1 MKRRPASSPGGSSSW
16 SSAFVPKWRRDHLLL
31 LVLVCAATFFAA
43 RMSHLRQSSRDA
55 STIRTVLTTTQGA
68 ASHCLQHNAQCHPIP
83 LQASYDC
90 LTHFD
95 PCLVLGRSG
104 GCRRAVLRSG
114 RGGEDDEPTSVVTE
128 LVIDSSGGQ
137 RRVKRKKQAD
147 SGGSSA
153 ADRGNGMQLR
163 GSDALQLQR
172 DSQGAASVQRQKSA
186 AELYAEKQAAALAR
200 ALPRDFDWQAS
211 LSPLAGVD
219 CVTCWL
225 NAAGLHKG
233 KGDSRRGPWHR

>member
-16 SSAFVPKWRRDHLLL
+16 TAAFVPKWRRDHLLL
-31 LVLVCAATFFAA
+31 LALVCAATFCAA
-43 RMSHLRQSSRDA
+43 RMTHLRQSSRDA
-55 STIRTVLTTTQGA
+55 STIRTVLTTTQGT
-68 ASHCLQHNAQCHPIP
+68 ASHSLQRSAQCSRIP
-83 LQASYDC
+83 LQASYDAWQT
-90 LTHFD
+90 LTPDWSWVD
-95 PCLVLGRSG
+95 PVV
-104 GCRRAVLRSG
+104 CRRAVLRSG

-153 ADRGNGMQLR
+153 TNRGNGMQLR

-172 DSQGAASVQRQKSA
+172 DSQGAANVQRQKTA

-211 LSPLAGVD
+211 LTPLAGVD
-219 CVTCWL
+219 CVTCWCD
-225 NAAGLHKG
+225 AAV
-233 KGDSRRGPWHR
+233 